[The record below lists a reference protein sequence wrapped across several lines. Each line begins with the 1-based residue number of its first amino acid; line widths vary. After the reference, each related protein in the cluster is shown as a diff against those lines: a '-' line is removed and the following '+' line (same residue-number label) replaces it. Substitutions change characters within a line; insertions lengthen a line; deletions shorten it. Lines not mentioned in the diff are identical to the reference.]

1 MTKEWDHAATVEL
14 RAHPHP
20 PTCLFKDIAGFLK
33 SHLRCVLS
41 DLQSTDRFTTDL
53 EPLIETDKAVKTYL
67 GHESSLEML
76 FFVLGIVYCMSMSL
90 SCFMICKLAQ
100 SMIETNNQPESCG
113 S

>member
-1 MTKEWDHAATVEL
+1 MNKEWDHAATVEL

-41 DLQSTDRFTTDL
+41 DLQSTDRLTTDL

-67 GHESSLEML
+67 GHESSTRDVFLSAL
-76 FFVLGIVYCMSMSL
+76 YVCVWVYLLWMMSL
-90 SCFMICKLAQ
+90 IDKLE
-100 SMIETNNQPESCG
+100 ILL
-113 S
+113 